1 MTFAIRMSAQD
12 RADLQKILDEGR
24 KPVGGGSCR
33 ISATKLVRKNGI
45 LFVDG
50 VRQEHVGLREA
61 KYAVDKMLLDQNH
74 PSAPREAP
82 PTQVGIFPML
92 QIKSI
97 TVDTGD
103 GCVELDIDG
112 LQLKL
117 LEGMDTIPLD
127 LLASSTQLVQYIRD
141 WHEGKV

>member
-1 MTFAIRMSAQD
+1 MAYTIRMSAQD
-12 RADLQKILDEGR
+12 RAELQKILDEGK

-33 ISATKLVRKNGI
+33 ISATKLVRNNGI

-50 VRQEHVGLREA
+50 ERQESVGLREA
-61 KYAVDKMLLDQNH
+61 KYAVDKILIDQKH

-82 PTQVGIFPML
+82 PMQVGIFPML

-97 TVDTGD
+97 TVDTGA

-127 LLASSTQLVQYIRD
+127 ILAPSTQLIQYIRD

>member
-1 MTFAIRMSAQD
+1 MARTIRMSAQD
-12 RADLQKILDEGR
+12 RAELQKILDEG
-24 KPVGGGSCR
+24 KNPAGGGSCR
-33 ISATKLVRKNGI
+33 ISATKLVRNNGI

-50 VRQEHVGLREA
+50 ERQESVGLREA
-61 KYAVDKMLLDQNH
+61 KYAVDKMMIDQKH
-74 PSAPREAP
+74 PDAPREAP

-127 LLASSTQLVQYIRD
+127 ILATSTQLIQYIRD